1 MNHKIIQEIKA
12 EKNFVHHYIIC
23 TPKFLLMDKNYRVE
37 KIVSSNHSNR
47 KFFRNLIL
55 NLKIPNWKVK
65 KYICKKRGIKELQ
78 HFFIWLYILHDI
90 SLNGNKFVCFVNHRQ
105 CVSCFMKNFLR
116 DDPLILINARMM
128 LCKDVNVENK
138 IAISCISS
146 AVLLMWKLI
155 TMYCK

>member
-23 TPKFLLMDKNYRVE
+23 TPKFLLMDKNYRAE

-90 SLNGNKFVCFVNHRQ
+90 FLNGNKFVCFVNHRQ

-116 DDPLILINARMM
+116 DDPLILTNA
-128 LCKDVNVENK
+128 CKK
-138 IAISCISS
+138 RLI
-146 AVLLMWKLI
+146 KLQEKPCTKVFDFFKPGNFVFI
-155 TMYCK
+155 IYVYF